1 MAKANSLSHKLE
13 RKSVEVIVDKVLKEM
28 DKNRTGELIKIID

>member
-13 RKSVEVIVDKVLKEM
+13 RKSVEVIVDKVLKGKM
-28 DKNRTGELIKIID
+28 SKFYNKSN